1 MVFACS
7 AVKANGSL
15 WGVGLQSA
23 LVDPAPTRKTG
34 SPIMS
39 RTAAA
44 MLREALE
51 GVGVKFTF
59 GIPGVHNTEIYDEL
73 AKSATITPILVTHE
87 GCGAFM
93 ADAISRSGTSLGT
106 LVIVP
111 AAGVTHAASGIGE
124 AFLDGIPLLVI
135 AGGVRRDTGR
145 KYQLHDVDQHALLRP
160 ITKGTWLVEKHEDVI
175 ATIHEAVRVA
185 TSGEPG
191 PVFVEIP
198 VNLQLFTGPEG
209 APSPAP
215 AVAAPAARCDAA
227 QVAAAATLLRQAR
240 SPTLFVGWGAVDASA
255 EVARLAELLGA
266 PVSTTLQG
274 LSAFPAN
281 HPLHAGFCLGRAATP
296 AVEKSFADTDCMLAI
311 GTRFGEIATGSFGWA
326 PPADLI
332 HVDINPQVFGANY
345 PARIALEGDA
355 RAVLQLLLQALG
367 DTPPAGASERRGRVE
382 ALIRAQKAAYLDEWL
397 RHDTRGRV
405 SPARFFASLRRQLA
419 DDSTVV
425 LDDGN
430 HTFLAAELLPIHR
443 ARGLIS
449 PTDFNCM
456 GYCVPATIGAKLAR
470 PDAPVVGIVGDGAFR
485 MTALE
490 LATATA
496 QQLGVVVFV
505 FNDGELAQ
513 IAQAQEIPY
522 NRKTCTVL
530 GPLDV
535 AGVAQATGA
544 KFLRIANDGDI
555 DGVID
560 AALGAAAR
568 ERRPVLVDVAIDYS
582 KRTRFTEG
590 IVKTNLE
597 RFDLGTKARLVGRAL
612 WRRVS
617 G

>member
-1 MVFACS
+1 M
-7 AVKANGSL
+7 N
-15 WGVGLQSA
+15 
-23 LVDPAPTRKTG
+23 
-34 SPIMS
+34 

-51 GVGVKFTF
+51 NVGVKYTF

-73 AKSATITPILVTHE
+73 AKSSSITPVLVTHE
-87 GCGAFM
+87 GAGAFM
-93 ADAISRSGTSLGT
+93 ADAVSRSGTSLGT

-124 AFLDGIPLLVI
+124 AFLDGIPMLVI

-145 KYQLHDVDQHALLRP
+145 KYQLHDMDQHALLKP
-160 ITKGTWLVEKHEDVI
+160 ITKGTWLVETHADVI
-175 ATIHEAVRVA
+175 PTIYEAVRVA

-198 VNLQLFTGPEG
+198 VHLQLLTGDEG
-209 APSPAP
+209 PSVTAPTQQA
-215 AVAAPAARCDAA
+215 AVARCSAA
-227 QVAAAATLLRQAR
+227 QIAAAAELLRNAR
-240 SPTLFVGWGAVDASA
+240 APTLFVGWGAVDATA
-255 EVARLAELLGA
+255 EVTLLAERLGA

-274 LSAFPAN
+274 VSAFPAN
-281 HPLHAGFCLGRAATP
+281 HPLHAGFCLGRAAVP
-296 AVEKSFADTDCMLAI
+296 AVEKAFDGTDCMLAV
-311 GTRFGEIATGSFGWA
+311 GTRFGEIATGSYGWT
-326 PPADLI
+326 PPTNLV
-332 HVDINPQVFGANY
+332 HVDINPAVFSANY
-345 PARIALEGDA
+345 PAAIALEGDA
-355 RAVLQLLLQALG
+355 KAVLELLLQSLG
-367 DTPPAGASERRGRVE
+367 EAPIAAAAGR
-382 ALIRAQKAAYLDEWL
+382 RAQVEGAIRECKAAYLEEWL
-397 RHDTRGRV
+397 RHDTKGRV
-405 SPARFFASLRRQLA
+405 SPARFFASLRRQLP
-419 DDSTVV
+419 DDATVV

-470 PDAPVVGIVGDGAFR
+470 PEVPVVGIVGDGAFR
-485 MTALE
+485 MTAME

-496 QQLGVVVFV
+496 QELGLVVFV

-530 GPLDV
+530 GPLDI

-544 KFLRIANDGDI
+544 KFLRIAVDGDI
-555 DGVID
+555 DGVIRD
-560 AALGAAAR
+560 ALASAAR
-568 ERRPVLVDVAIDYS
+568 DRRPVLVDVLVDYS

-597 RFDLGTKARLVGRAL
+597 RFDFGTKARLVGRAL